1 MTEVPGVQPATAG
14 VSVSRTRRFLRRLTA
29 LSISLVVSLLLCEI
43 LVRML
48 APQALSVPQVDYEDG
63 IFCQPRNLRGRQQ
76 VPGLFNVAYET
87 NSQRF
92 RAKTEFAPV
101 ASPSVTRIAMIG
113 DSMTFGLG
121 ADYDDAYPSVL
132 QRLLNQSGK
141 YEIINAGCG
150 RTGTGMQALWYDRGV
165 SPLKPDLVV
174 LTVYVN
180 DIDEDLEMPVFSQN
194 PEGSWV
200 PKPREAAVAQA
211 RSASNSKRVTQYVPG
226 YAYLCQHSHLVNLL
240 RRVGSASL
248 ARKPASSAQEK
259 YRQRFNSEGT
269 AAMTGELVW
278 LNNRVKQDGA
288 RLVIAYFPTR
298 ESLYDDIGPQADD
311 ARWQAER
318 VLQTVRDFSTAHN
331 VPLIDPTPTFK
342 TAAATQELYY
352 KGLDRHPRPAGY
364 KLFAEQVAGF
374 LRSNGPLAAR

>member
-1 MTEVPGVQPATAG
+1 MTEAPGAQPAPAG
-14 VSVSRTRRFLRRLTA
+14 VSVSRTRRLLRRLTA
-29 LSISLVVSLLLCEI
+29 LSISLVVALLLCEI
-43 LVRML
+43 FVRML
-48 APQALSVPQVDYEDG
+48 APQVLSVPQVDYEDG
-63 IFCQPRNLRGRQQ
+63 IFCQPRNLHGRQQ

-92 RAKTEFAPV
+92 RAKSEFAPAVPSGV
-101 ASPSVTRIAMIG
+101 ARIAMIG

-121 ADYDDAYPSVL
+121 ADFDDAYPTVL
-132 QRLLNQSGK
+132 GRILNQSGK

-165 SPLKPDLVV
+165 SPLKPDVVV

-180 DIDEDLEMPVFSQN
+180 DVDEDLEMPVFQQN
-194 PEGSWV
+194 PDGSWV
-200 PKPREAAVAQA
+200 PKPRDAAVAQA
-211 RSASNSKRVTQYVPG
+211 RSASNSKKVTQYVPG

-248 ARKPASSAQEK
+248 ARKPASAEKEK
-259 YRQRFNSEGT
+259 YRQRFDSEGT

-278 LNNRVKQDGA
+278 LKNRVKQDGA

-298 ESLYDDIGPQADD
+298 ESLYDDTGPEAED
-311 ARWQAER
+311 ARWQADR
-318 VLQTVRDFSTAHN
+318 IVQTLRDFSNAHN
-331 VPLIDPTPTFK
+331 VPLIDPTPIFK
-342 TAAATQELYY
+342 SAAASQDLYY

-364 KLFAEQVAGF
+364 RLFAEQVAGF
-374 LRSNGPLAAR
+374 LRSSGPIAAR